1 MREHFVAGN
10 FTVGFSSREGE
21 TGRRGGERLEPQ
33 TMQIYRRA
41 FVPRVWQNETS
52 RLVERAKFFDSIAR
66 SETCSLHVES

>member
-1 MREHFVAGN
+1 MRKYFVARN
-10 FTVGFSSREGE
+10 CTVGFSAREGE

-52 RLVERAKFFDSIAR
+52 RLVECAKFLDGIAL
-66 SETCSLHVES
+66 SKICILHIES